1 MSWSAASSASEGL
14 LSTDSRRTPYYCIDC
29 SQLGPRHAGDWEEL
43 GKGLALLSPGRCA
56 WQAAGHVEL
65 TELTEVPEV
74 PEVPEVSELRIFAPW
89 QAVDCGQTGTDPLHK
104 HSIEFSDGPLGSAG
118 LAILDPSYR
127 ASPLLENLTIGMSEE
142 GNNNPRKRRGLG
154 VVTPNA
160 CTECRKKRAKCDGR
174 ELCGRCQQNNTQCI
188 YELPVRQTKEEMRAE
203 IENLRKYQQQSERI
217 LGALASGENTKSILS
232 HLHNREPINNILQEL
247 DRTTGKPL
255 ETGSGELE
263 RSPLAQPL
271 SSYYSWHWQQKSRG
285 NSGGSSERSSQ
296 ERMDWTPESRP
307 PSGPNLKYPMP
318 PGGPWLQL
326 NSRHESPSTAGRR
339 ARRDHGREMIL
350 NPGYGLNVQPVVN
363 YSASWTSVCSDGDLV
378 EHLLALYFCWEYPTF
393 ASLSKEHFLDD
404 FRNGRQRHC
413 SSLLVN
419 ALLAVGCR
427 FSHRIDAR
435 ADPNDKNTSGDHFF
449 AEAMRLLDAEEDH
462 HSLTTIQALGLMSI
476 REASRGRTSVSLY
489 MSGQSIRLAIEM
501 GLQND
506 YGTEGTRHID
516 DEEMAVR
523 AATFWGAFSLDQAWS
538 ISIGRL
544 PHYSHHLTVISK
556 PAIIDHIEA
565 ASWIPY
571 TDDAPVEQYTTQQP
585 SNVRSVYKTFCELS
599 EIVHHS
605 LYAYYTPGRYVT
617 SQTLLRIYRR
627 YLDWYDQI
635 PNALRLGQNFTPS
648 VLFAHMYYHYT
659 ILLLFRPFIKLELV
673 GSTVSPKEICRQ
685 AAEAICALANSYSRL
700 YTLERTP
707 SFVPYFVL
715 TAGITHLVSLGN
727 GWGGSDPLKQSVQ
740 HLRRMA
746 NGHGV
751 ASRAIEIL
759 EDLTS
764 RWEIDVHLDD
774 DETDGINEEETSDKE
789 EDGEDVIK
797 RIASP
802 TSTHMFNPDVKLLD
816 SVSSFI
822 RVTSEDKN
830 PLFWTFPLQGRP
842 FIPTD
847 TEHLEKAGFKI
858 LTTELEV

>member
-1 MSWSAASSASEGL
+1 
-14 LSTDSRRTPYYCIDC
+14 
-29 SQLGPRHAGDWEEL
+29 
-43 GKGLALLSPGRCA
+43 
-56 WQAAGHVEL
+56 
-65 TELTEVPEV
+65 
-74 PEVPEVSELRIFAPW
+74 
-89 QAVDCGQTGTDPLHK
+89 
-104 HSIEFSDGPLGSAG
+104 
-118 LAILDPSYR
+118 
-127 ASPLLENLTIGMSEE
+127 MSEE
-142 GNNNPRKRRGLG
+142 SSNPRKRRGLG

-160 CTECRKKRAKCDGR
+160 CTECRKKRAKCDGK
-174 ELCGRCQQNNTQCI
+174 EPCGRCQQNNTQCI
-188 YELPVRQTKEEMRAE
+188 YELPVRQTKEEMRSE
-203 IENLRKYQQQSERI
+203 LDVLRRHQQQSERV
-217 LGALASGENTKSILS
+217 LGALAAGENTQMILS
-232 HLHNREPINNILQEL
+232 HLQNRESMDSLLQEL
-247 DRTTGKPL
+247 EKSTGKAVEKPTA
-255 ETGSGELE
+255 EHE
-263 RSPLAQPL
+263 RPSIAQPNP
-271 SSYYSWHWQQKSRG
+271 SFYSWHWQQKAKG
-285 NSGGSSERSSQ
+285 DSGGSSERSSQ

-307 PSGPNLKYPMP
+307 ASGANLKYPMP
-318 PGGPWLQL
+318 STWTAQPARQ
-326 NSRHESPSTAGRR
+326 ESSSAVVRTGK
-339 ARRDHGREMIL
+339 DNGREMIL
-350 NPGYGLNVQPVVN
+350 NPGFGLNLQPAVN
-363 YSASWTSVCSDGDLV
+363 YSGSWTAVCSDGDLV

-435 ADPNDKNTSGDHFF
+435 GDPNDKNTSGDHFF
-449 AEAMRLLDAEEDH
+449 AEAMRLLDAEEDLH
-462 HSLTTIQALGLMSI
+462 KLTTIQALGLMSI

-489 MSGQSIRLAIEM
+489 LSGQSIRLAIEM
-501 GLQND
+501 GLHQDFGSDTTVN
-506 YGTEGTRHID
+506 IQ

-544 PHYSHHLTVISK
+544 PHYSRNLKVIAK

-571 TDDAPVEQYTTQQP
+571 TDDAPIEQFPTQQP

-605 LYAYYTPGRYVT
+605 LYAYYTPGKFVT

-635 PNALRLGQNFTPS
+635 PNALRLGQNFTPA
-648 VLFAHMYYHYT
+648 VLFAHMYYHYA

-673 GSTVSPKEICRQ
+673 GSTVSPREICRQ
-685 AAEAICALANSYSRL
+685 AGEAICALANSYSKL

-715 TAGITHLVSLGN
+715 TAGITHLVSVGN
-727 GWGGSDPLKQSVQ
+727 GWGGREPLVQSIE
-740 HLRRMA
+740 HLKSMA

-751 ASRAIEIL
+751 ADRAIDIVRQL
-759 EDLTS
+759 AAV
-764 RWEIDVHLDD
+764 WGIDIDID
-774 DETDGINEEETSDKE
+774 DEGKLTDKDPDEPEQKE
-789 EDGEDVIK
+789 KEKEKSQDIVN
-797 RIASP
+797 RVPSP
-802 TSTHMFNPDVKLLD
+802 TSTHMFNPDVKALD

-822 RVTSEDKN
+822 RSSEDDN
-830 PLFWTFPLQGRP
+830 SPLFWTFPLQGRP

-847 TEHLEKAGFKI
+847 TDQLEQAGFKV
-858 LTTELEV
+858 LTTEPEV